1 MRLSTKGRYAVMAMA
16 DLAGNATDAQSPGDP
31 RPVAL
36 ADALELEKG
45 EPIEWVGEDRNTLAL
60 KRPAKAP
67 TKRRRSGG
75 SR

>member
-1 MRLSTKGRYAVMAMA
+1 
-16 DLAGNATDAQSPGDP
+16 
-31 RPVAL
+31 VAL

-45 EPIEWVGEDRNTLAL
+45 EPIEWVVEDRNTLAL